1 MSKYWIS
8 ALITVVVIIGGIF
21 YLISSRSYPVAVVNF
36 SSIGYASF
44 KKDTAAA
51 TRYYAKALE
60 TYNKGQANLVNAP
73 DVRREIEK
81 AVLDRLI
88 ENNLIDKELRKIMKS
103 SDIENIINNK
113 IEQATAGVD
122 ISKEVETLYGLTI
135 ADFKENVLK
144 PQARRDALEG
154 RFILENKNM
163 SDWLKEARTK
173 ARVLILIPNFSW
185 NGEEVIVKK

>member
-1 MSKYWIS
+1 MNRKWIIFLIILV
-8 ALITVVVIIGGIF
+8 ALIAGIF

-51 TRYYAKALE
+51 TQYYAKALE
-60 TYNKGQANLVNAP
+60 TYNKGQANLVNTP
-73 DVRREIEK
+73 DVQMEIER

-88 ENNLIDKELRKIMKS
+88 ENSLIDKELRKIMKS

-113 IEQATAGVD
+113 IGQATEGVD

-144 PQARRDALEG
+144 PQARQDALEG

-163 SDWLKEARTK
+163 SDWLKEARSK
-173 ARVLILIPNFSW
+173 AQVWILIPNFSW
-185 NGEEVIVKK
+185 NGEEVVVKK

>member
-1 MSKYWIS
+1 MNRKWIIF
-8 ALITVVVIIGGIF
+8 LIILIVIIAGIF

-51 TRYYAKALE
+51 TQYYAKALE

-73 DVRREIEK
+73 DVQMEIEK

-88 ENNLIDKELRKIMKS
+88 ENSLIDKELRKIMKS

-113 IEQATAGVD
+113 IGQATEGVD
-122 ISKEVETLYGLTI
+122 ISKEVETLYGLSI

-144 PQARRDALEG
+144 PQARQDALEG

-163 SDWLKEARTK
+163 SDWLKEARSK
-173 ARVLILIPNFSW
+173 AQVWILIPNFSW
-185 NGEEVIVKK
+185 NGEEVVVKK